1 MPVTLKDKED
11 KTITIIGNF
20 VRIDNGETELMLFF
34 GMSNIRKIQGI
45 LELNKNQ
52 FHIKLHGKVYII
64 PTFSKAPVVK
74 DLPKEE
80 QESSCEVPL
89 GSQVLANS
97 SNLTNEEDLKKS
109 A

>member
-11 KTITIIGNF
+11 KTVTVIRNF
-20 VRIDNGETELMLFF
+20 VCIDNGETELMLFF
-34 GMSNIRKIQGI
+34 SMSNIQKVQGI
-45 LELNKNQ
+45 LKLNKNQ
-52 FHIKLHGKVYII
+52 FHIKLHEKAYII
-64 PTFSKAPVVK
+64 LTFSKVSVAK
-74 DLPKEE
+74 NLPKKD
-80 QESSCEVPL
+80 QKSSCEVPL